1 MSNVIELNLENFQST
16 LIAQPPE
23 QLILIELYS
32 PRDEAGKAM
41 SGQLLSLASELSS
54 TLIFARV
61 NCDEQPQITQQFGVS
76 SVPTLVLIQAG
87 KPVDGLQGVTPIE
100 QVKEMLYKYLPKR
113 EEELLI
119 QASTLLL
126 NDGDINQAYLL
137 IKEAYELDPN
147 RVDIKSCYC
156 EVLIKLGQLDNAKL
170 LIGSFALED
179 QNANYQRLVSLVELA
194 EQAGQSPEIT
204 ALEAQLLATPDDKE
218 VKLNLAINYS
228 QINRSEQALDL
239 LFEILQTDLN
249 FMDAKKRYLDVIAS
263 LPDGDALASS
273 YRRKLYSLLH

>member
-1 MSNVIELNLENFQST
+1 MSNVIELTLENFQST
-16 LIAQPPE
+16 LIEQAPE
-23 QLILIELYS
+23 QLILVELYS

-41 SGQLLSLASELSS
+41 SIQLHSLANEMASQ
-54 TLIFARV
+54 LIYARV

-87 KPVDGLQGVTPIE
+87 KPVDGAQGVTPIE
-100 QVKEMLYKYLPKR
+100 QVKAMLAKYLPKR

-126 NDGDINQAYLL
+126 NDGDINQAYIL
-137 IKEAYELDPN
+137 IKEAVEIDPS
-147 RVDIKSCYC
+147 RIDIKSCYC
-156 EVLIKLGQLDNAKL
+156 EVLIKLGQLDNANVV
-170 LIGSFALED
+170 IESFALED
-179 QNANYQRLVSLVELA
+179 QNANYQRLVSLIELV

-204 ALEAQLLATPDDKE
+204 ALESQLAAQPDNNE
-218 VKLNLAINYS
+218 VKLDLAINYS
-228 QINRSEQALDL
+228 QVNRSQEALDL
-239 LFEILQTDLN
+239 MFEILSADLN
-249 FMDAKKRYLDVIAS
+249 FSDARKRYLDVIAS